1 VNAAFAAAATEGR
14 SPACS
19 STPRTRSSRRTSW
32 HAASCTFDS
41 GLTMV
46 QGIDEHTSLVKILGW
61 YDNEWATRT
70 AWSTWSRSSVALV
83 SDGVPE
89 ALASLPVLETWRRRG
104 RRVLV
109 RCDFNTPL
117 EEDEHGVTR
126 VADDFR
132 IRPPCPPSSGS
143 SP

>member
-1 VNAAFAAAATEGR
+1 VG
-14 SPACS
+14 
-19 STPRTRSSRRTSW
+19 TP
-32 HAASCTFDS
+32 ASCTFDS

-46 QGIDEHTSLVKILGW
+46 QGIDEHTSLVKILAGTTT
-61 YDNEWATRT
+61 NGATRT
-70 AWSTWSRSSVALV
+70 AWSTWSRSSVAL
-83 SDGVPE
+83 GE
-89 ALASLPVLETWRRRG
+89 RRRTRGARFPAGLEDLGDVGG

-132 IRPPCPPSSGS
+132 IRAALPTSSGS
-143 SP
+143 SPMTPP